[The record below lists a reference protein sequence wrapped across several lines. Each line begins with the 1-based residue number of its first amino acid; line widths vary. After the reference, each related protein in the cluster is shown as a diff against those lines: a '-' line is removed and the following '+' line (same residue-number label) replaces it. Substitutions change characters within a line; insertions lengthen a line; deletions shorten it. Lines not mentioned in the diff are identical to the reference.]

1 MPCHFGLLYDF
12 AMTTRKYRSSPSSPY
27 DEEFYAGKNEGSYR
41 SAMIVL
47 PLVFSVVAP
56 RSVVDL
62 GCGSGTWLR
71 AAHELGAHDYLG
83 YDGPH
88 VTRLCIPQDRFA
100 AVDLRQPV
108 PADRKFDLAISC
120 EVAEHLPATSAA
132 TLVGALTSL
141 SDVVLFSAAIPGQ
154 GGVHH
159 VNEQWPA
166 YWQALFRDRKYSAY
180 DLIRPRI
187 WNDDRVE
194 VWYRQNTVLYVAD
207 SAAPR
212 YHLPEKTPEV
222 RGMVHPEL
230 YESQRR
236 KKLLRNAV
244 RSTRRA
250 LARWTGRDNTR

>member
-1 MPCHFGLLYDF
+1 
-12 AMTTRKYRSSPSSPY
+12 MTMRKRPSSPSSPY
-27 DEEFYAGKNEGSYR
+27 DAEFYAGKNEGSYR
-41 SAMIVL
+41 SAKAVL
-47 PLVFSVVAP
+47 PLVFAIVAP
-56 RSVVDL
+56 RDVVDL

-71 AAHELGAHDYLG
+71 AAHELGVLDYLG

-88 VTRLCIPQDRFA
+88 VTQLYVPKDRFA
-100 AVDLRQPV
+100 AVDLCQPLQ
-108 PADRKFDLAISC
+108 ADRRFDLAISC

-132 TLVGALTSL
+132 TLIGTLTSL

-159 VNEQWPA
+159 VNEQWPP
-166 YWQALFRDRKYSAY
+166 YWQALFRARNYSAY
-180 DLIRPRI
+180 DFIRPRI

-207 SAAPR
+207 SAASR

-236 KKLLRNAV
+236 KNRLRNAV

-250 LARWTGRDNTR
+250 LARWTGRDSTR

>member
-1 MPCHFGLLYDF
+1 
-12 AMTTRKYRSSPSSPY
+12 MTMRKRPSSPSSPY
-27 DEEFYAGKNEGSYR
+27 DAEFYAGKNEGSYR
-41 SAMIVL
+41 SAKVVL
-47 PLVFSVVAP
+47 PLVFAIVAP
-56 RSVVDL
+56 RDVVDL

-71 AAHELGAHDYLG
+71 AAHELGVLDYLG

-88 VTRLCIPQDRFA
+88 VTQLYVPKDRFA
-100 AVDLRQPV
+100 AVDLCQPLQ
-108 PADRKFDLAISC
+108 ADRRFDLAISC

-132 TLVGALTSL
+132 TLIGTLTSL

-159 VNEQWPA
+159 VNEQWPP
-166 YWQALFRDRKYSAY
+166 YWQALFRARNYSAY
-180 DLIRPRI
+180 DFIRPRI
-187 WNDDRVE
+187 WDDDRVE

-207 SAAPR
+207 SAASR

-236 KKLLRNAV
+236 KNRLRNAV

-250 LARWTGRDNTR
+250 LARWTGRDRTR

>member
-1 MPCHFGLLYDF
+1 MR
-12 AMTTRKYRSSPSSPY
+12 ARTRDHIVLRWSCCRWFFPSSPRAMSQTLA
-27 DEEFYAGKNEGSYR
+27 AGPGHGCVRPMN
-41 SAMIVL
+41 SAHKTT
-47 PLVFSVVAP
+47 F
-56 RSVVDL
+56 
-62 GCGSGTWLR
+62 
-71 AAHELGAHDYLG
+71 G

-88 VTRLCIPQDRFA
+88 VTQLCIPKDRFA
-100 AVDLRQPV
+100 AVDLRQPL

-120 EVAEHLPATSAA
+120 EVAEHLPVTSAA
-132 TLVGALTSL
+132 TLVGTLTSL
-141 SDVVLFSAAIPGQ
+141 SDVALFSAAIPGQ
-154 GGVHH
+154 GGVRH

-166 YWQALFRDRKYSAY
+166 YWQALFRARNYSAY

-207 SAAPR
+207 SAASR

-244 RSTRRA
+244 RSARRA

>member
-1 MPCHFGLLYDF
+1 M
-12 AMTTRKYRSSPSSPY
+12 MTRKGRSSASSPY
-27 DEEFYAGKNEGSYR
+27 DDAFYAGKNEGSYR
-41 SAMIVL
+41 SAMVVL
-47 PLVFSVVAP
+47 PLVFSIIAP

-62 GCGSGTWLR
+62 GCGTGTWLR
-71 AAHELGAHDYLG
+71 AADELGAHDYLG

-88 VTRLCIPQDRFA
+88 VAQLCIPKERFL
-100 AVDLRQPV
+100 AVDLRQPLQ
-108 PADRKFDLAISC
+108 ADRRFDLVISC
-120 EVAEHLPATSAA
+120 EVAEHLPATCAA
-132 TLVGALTSL
+132 TLVGTLTSL

-166 YWQALFRDRKYSAY
+166 YWQALFRARNYSAY
-180 DLIRPRI
+180 DFIRPGI

-207 SAAPR
+207 SAGSR
-212 YHLPEKTPEV
+212 FNLPEKTLEV

-236 KKLLRNAV
+236 KKLLRNAA

-250 LARWTGRDNTR
+250 LARLFGRDSNR